1 MSAQGTSP
9 LPVYETLGDD
19 IIVAARHRPIGLF
32 WIRFRRNKPAIVG
45 GLIIGV
51 MVLTALLSGLISP
64 YNPSTQ
70 DYSHLVQPP
79 GGGHL
84 LGTDD
89 LGRDTLSRIIYG
101 ARVSVAA
108 SIIPVA
114 LALVVGVPLGLIAGY
129 YRGFLDGWLIM
140 RVVDAM
146 QAFPFLILALALAS
160 VLGAGFWNAMIAIGI
175 GFIPAFIRIVRGQVL
190 SVTAL
195 DYVEAARALGVGNG
209 RILRTHVL
217 PNTLGPLL
225 VQTSVAMGS
234 AILAEAGLAFLG
246 VGVQPGTPSWGE
258 MLTVSQTY
266 INSAAFL
273 AIWPGVAIF
282 LAVLGFNLLGDGIRE
297 GLDPRLG

>member
-1 MSAQGTSP
+1 MTAQDTST
-9 LPVYETLGDD
+9 LPTYEIVGDD
-19 IIVAARHRPIGLF
+19 IALAARHRPIGLF
-32 WIRFRRNKPAIVG
+32 WMRFRRNKPAIIG
-45 GLIIGV
+45 GFIIAV
-51 MVLTALLSGLISP
+51 MVLTALLSGILAP

-70 DYSHLVQPP
+70 DYYHLVQPP

-108 SIIPVA
+108 SIVPVA
-114 LALVVGVPLGLIAGY
+114 LALAVGVPLGLIAGY
-129 YRGFLDGWLIM
+129 YRGVLDSWLIM

-175 GFIPAFIRIVRGQVL
+175 GFMPAFIRIVRGQVL
-190 SVTAL
+190 SVAAH
-195 DYVEAARALGVGNG
+195 DYVEAARALGVSNS

-217 PNTLGPLL
+217 PNALGPLL

-266 INSAAFL
+266 INSAPFL
-273 AIWPGVAIF
+273 AIWPGIAIF